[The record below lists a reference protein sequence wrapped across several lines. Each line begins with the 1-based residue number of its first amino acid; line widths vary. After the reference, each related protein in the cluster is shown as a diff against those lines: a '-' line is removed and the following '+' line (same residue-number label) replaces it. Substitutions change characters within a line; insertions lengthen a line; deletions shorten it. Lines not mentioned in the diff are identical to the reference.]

1 MSIVAQA
8 RTKEG
13 MSMRINE
20 KENQVTVYWTENDT
34 LTSISTTSF
43 AYAQY
48 LLLKG
53 YILVNVER
61 FQGNCETIYYFVGAL
76 GSITFKQQ
84 KDKTG
89 NKASWDK
96 LARIFRSF
104 RKEDAKNRVQGKAS
118 PTPKS
123 PLPSLEKA
131 TKGRG

>member
-1 MSIVAQA
+1 
-8 RTKEG
+8 
-13 MSMRINE
+13 MRINE

-53 YILVNVER
+53 YNLVNVER
-61 FQGNCETIYYFVGAL
+61 FQGNCETIYYFFGAL
-76 GSITFKQQ
+76 GSITFNQQ

-96 LARIFRSF
+96 LQRIFRSF
-104 RKEDAKNRVQGKAS
+104 RREDAKNCVQGKTK